1 MGVRTTRG
9 AILVATAVGIL
20 FGGAAATHRRGDP
33 RLLTD
38 DGEDVYDPR
47 SRIFIDGGSY
57 DGDWVE
63 GEMHG
68 RGVYTYA
75 HGDSYDGDWV
85 EGKKHGRGVHTY
97 AYAGSYDGDWVEGK
111 KHGRGVRTYWDG
123 DSYDG
128 DWVEGKQ
135 HGRGV
140 YTYALTGRSYDQDW
154 VEGKQQVENLVFCAG
169 IVCTVVFV
177 FVYAC
182 SFVPAS
188 LSARIA
194 GRTICVAA
202 SAWCASRCKVGWRSV
217 ISMDGLSTS
226 DCASAHWLSHGLF
239 RL

>member
-1 MGVRTTRG
+1 MSKRR
-9 AILVATAVGIL
+9 AILVVTVAGVL
-20 FGGAAATHRRGDP
+20 FGGPAAGDP
-33 RLLTD
+33 RLLTNGGGD
-38 DGEDVYDPR
+38 FYNPR
-47 SRIFIDGGSY
+47 SRIFTGANG
-57 DGDWVE
+57 
-63 GEMHG
+63 
-68 RGVYTYA
+68 
-75 HGDSYDGDWV
+75 
-85 EGKKHGRGVHTY
+85 
-97 AYAGSYDGDWVEGK
+97 GSYDGDWVEGK

-226 DCASAHWLSHGLF
+226 DCA
-239 RL
+239 